1 MNYFFSIFFLTAFS
15 SLSRAQQSTA
25 DLLQAERNFAA
36 FSVQQGTKAA
46 FLHYADSAGLVFERG
61 KAVNAIAA
69 WNKKQDRP
77 GILNWHPVYGFMAA
91 AGDLG
96 FTTGPWTFQ
105 PRTSSDSVVARGQ
118 FNSVWHKNSQGEWKF
133 LLDMGISNTPD
144 FAKATFHFKE
154 EPVPFTAGTA
164 EDLQKAENDFIQQTK
179 ETGNRAKGYAA
190 VVSKQAFLLTR
201 NGHLPITERKDVDKL
216 VDAMPASI
224 VYQQAGTGI
233 SKSGDLG
240 YVYGTSVIDGKE
252 DSYLRIWRREGK
264 AWKLALEVLPY

>member
-15 SLSRAQQSTA
+15 SLSHAQQSTA
-25 DLLQAERNFAA
+25 DLLRAERNFAA

-61 KAVNAIAA
+61 KAVNAIAT

-105 PRTSSDSVVARGQ
+105 PKTSSDSVVARGQ

-179 ETGNRAKGYAA
+179 ETGNRAKGYAT

-201 NGHLPITERKDVDKL
+201 NGHLPVTERRDVDKL